1 MPPTPLLNLRP
12 SHFSLTLSLLVF
24 GCCQTPTWLQAQ
36 EPPVSPAQQ
45 LSTLNLSTPER
56 PASFTIAQT
65 PLPAREPAPPSTQP
79 LPEPARPSAPP
90 PVDLP
95 GASPAPNGWPDSAN
109 PNSTDVPA
117 LFAVTHYQVTGST
130 VFSAADLD
138 RVTQPFTTAARNRKL
153 TFTEL
158 FLARD
163 AITQLYVQKG
173 YLTSGAYLPPQSFK
187 AGIVEIRV
195 LEGSLTDI
203 QVTGTRRLPAN
214 YIRSR
219 IALATTPPLNRD
231 RLLEALQL
239 LRLNPLIENLSA
251 ELAAGTQ
258 PGQSLLTVKVAEAK
272 TFGAQITLDNARSP
286 SVGTD
291 RRQIQLSQANLLG
304 WGDRLSLSY
313 TNTNGSNAADF
324 SYTLPVSP
332 HDTTLSLNLGFSSS
346 QVLEAPFNIL
356 DITSKSN
363 YVELTLR
370 HPLLRTP
377 TREFAL
383 GLTATHRSSQS
394 LLLGDIPFPAAGA
407 DDEGRT
413 RLTALRFV
421 QEYTQRSS
429 RSVFALRSQFSV
441 GLSAF
446 NATVNDTAPD
456 SRFLAWRGQA
466 QWVRSLAP
474 DTLLL
479 LRGDVQLADRPL
491 LPFEQFGLG
500 GQDTIR
506 GYRQDALLAD
516 RGLLAAA
523 ELRLPILRLPRAHT
537 LLQIA
542 PFFEIGT
549 VGNAG
554 DGAALDPNTLAAV
567 GLGLR
572 LQAGN
577 HLTAR
582 FDWGIPLIDLSGEKR
597 TWQEKGLYFSLVY
610 TPF

>member
-1 MPPTPLLNLRP
+1 MPLTLLLNCRPRAFLLGLSLWVGDSSQTPLL
-12 SHFSLTLSLLVF
+12 V
-24 GCCQTPTWLQAQ
+24 QAQ
-36 EPPVSPAQQ
+36 PTHFA
-45 LSTLNLSTPER
+45 
-56 PASFTIAQT
+56 IAQAT
-65 PLPAREPAPPSTQP
+65 FPPREPAPPSTQP
-79 LPEPARPSAPP
+79 LPEPPRPSAPP
-90 PVDLP
+90 AIDLP
-95 GASPAPNGWPDSAN
+95 GASPAPNEPIDQPN
-109 PNSTDVPA
+109 PREWLA
-117 LFAVTHYQVTGST
+117 LFAVTRYQVIGST
-130 VFSAADLD
+130 VFSAAELD
-138 RVTQPFTTAARNRKL
+138 RVTRPFTTAALQRKL
-153 TFTEL
+153 TFSEL

-163 AITQLYVQKG
+163 AITQLYAQKG

-187 AGIVEIRV
+187 QGIVEIRV
-195 LEGSLTDI
+195 LEGSLADI
-203 QVTGTRRLPAN
+203 QVTGMRRLQPN

-219 IALATTPPLNRD
+219 LALATTPPLNRE

-258 PGQSLLTVKVAEAK
+258 PGQSILIIKIAEAK

-291 RRQIQLSQANLLG
+291 RRQLQLSQANLLG
-304 WGDRLSLSY
+304 LGDQLSLSY
-313 TNTNGSNAADF
+313 TNTNGSNTTDF

-332 HDTTLSLNLGFSSS
+332 HDTTLSLNGGFSVSN
-346 QVLEAPFNIL
+346 VIEEPFTIL
-356 DITSKSN
+356 DITSRSR
-363 YVELTLR
+363 YLELTLR

-377 TREFAL
+377 TQELAL
-383 GLTATHRSSQS
+383 GLTATHRSSKS
-394 LLLGDIPFPAAGA
+394 LLLGNIPFPAAGA

-413 RLTALRFV
+413 RLSALRFF
-421 QEYTQRSS
+421 QDYTQRSR
-429 RSVFALRSQFSV
+429 RSVLALRSQFSV
-441 GLSAF
+441 GLGAF

-456 SRFLAWRGQA
+456 SRFVAWRGQV

-474 DTLLL
+474 DMLLL

-491 LPFEQFGLG
+491 LPFEQFALG

-506 GYRQDALLAD
+506 GYRQDVLLAD

-523 ELRLPILRLPRAHT
+523 ELRLPILQLPRANT

-549 VGNAG
+549 VGNASG
-554 DGAALDPNTLAAV
+554 GTVLDPNTLAAV

-577 HLTAR
+577 HLSAR
-582 FDWGIPLIDLSGEKR
+582 FDWGIPLINLSGEKR
-597 TWQEKGLYFSLVY
+597 TWQENGFYFSLVY